1 MPDGVILVGPKM
13 IKDILITSLD
23 QIDTPGGSVL
33 HAMKESSE
41 GYTGFGEAYFSQIN
55 QGAIKAWKRHKK
67 MTLNLVVPVG
77 KIRFVLFDD
86 RDNERDFQE
95 VIISK
100 DNYCRLTI
108 PPMVWM
114 GFQGLSSGAS
124 TLLNI
129 ADIEHDPLEVDKR
142 SVEQIEFNWSEQ

>member
-1 MPDGVILVGPKM
+1 MIDGVI
-13 IKDILITSLD
+13 ITPLD
-23 QIDTPGGSVL
+23 VIDTIGGDVL
-33 HAMKESSE
+33 HGIKSTDQ
-41 GYTGFGEAYFSQIN
+41 GYSTFGEAYFSQIN

-129 ADIEHDPLEVDKR
+129 ADIEHDPLEVDNR
-142 SVEQIEFNWSEQ
+142 SVEQIEFNWGEQ